1 MKNEKIKY
9 NARDIIRG
17 VHGLTKVALGIDKAD
32 PELAE
37 KRIEICNR
45 CDRLIKSDDPKKH
58 RCGVCKCWVSKKSK
72 LSKEKCP
79 LNKW

>member
-9 NARDIIRG
+9 SARDILKG
-17 VHGLTKVALGIDKAD
+17 SVGLTKVALGIDKAD
-32 PELAE
+32 PELSE